1 MNSPHPEAG
10 SGKGRIA
17 HRFRNAE
24 VGDLRR
30 PVGGQHDIL
39 RLHIAVDQGTGVGMA
54 KPGENLRQDADN
66 FIDRQRAVGAHQL
79 LEVRPFDQFHDEV
92 VADAGPGPADD
103 VRGELDRLDPTA
115 RRVFEGL
122 RSHRFA
128 QPDEIAGRSG
138 VPALEVIRALP
149 TLELA
154 GLAEAG
160 DGGHRIA
167 ARLRGQGRPGPQRT
181 RSADI
186 SMDIL

>member
-1 MNSPHPEAG
+1 MIRQEFLFPYQGGEV
-10 SGKGRIA
+10 A
-17 HRFRNAE
+17 HRSTCRAD
-24 VGDLRR
+24 VGKTRR
-30 PVGGQHDIL
+30 ARSGS
-39 RLHIAVDQGTGVGMA
+39 A
-54 KPGENLRQDADN
+54 
-66 FIDRQRAVGAHQL
+66 
-79 LEVRPFDQFHDEV
+79 V
-92 VADAGPGPADD
+92 VADRDQWHGGQLPDPHSRQRIGAGDQHRGPRAIGPRTN
-103 VRGELDRLDPTA
+103 VGGDRLDPTA

-167 ARLRGQGRPGPQRT
+167 ARLRGSR
-181 RSADI
+181 
-186 SMDIL
+186 